1 MTDGAPDAIA
11 PAELTPGVFTTSGFP
26 TARRV
31 ELWESHNAAA
41 LIGLTVRAPDSLDAA
56 EVNVQ
61 LPRARMARVTGSAHS
76 VERTRDLILRCP
88 ADSVA
93 VFLTLRGESR
103 FTADGVALERRRGD
117 ALAWDADRPFTR
129 TFAQGLEEL
138 VVTIPWAELIARSQS
153 PNLMAGPVI
162 TSFGAPTAPG
172 PARSAGVA
180 AAAGPPGTARAP
192 GAAGPTA
199 SAGMVPSA
207 GSEWSAVSGRS
218 AGEVPSAGLGRSAGL
233 EWSAGSGRPDP
244 YARALARIAD
254 RATRTER
261 PLRPDERTV
270 LDLVAAIVGGP
281 RAAPAAAHRAAARSY
296 IEERLTDPG
305 LCAAEIAAAAGIS
318 ERQLSRL
325 FAADGSSVPRHIL
338 SRRLQLAHSILSA
351 TSAPDRARAGA
362 GSGSRAGAAPT
373 VADVAASCG
382 FTSVTYFSHAFRDH
396 FGHRAGD
403 LRLEGTGLK

>member
-1 MTDGAPDAIA
+1 
-11 PAELTPGVFTTSGFP
+11 LP

-41 LIGLTVRAPDSLDAA
+41 LIGLAVRAPDSLDAA
-56 EVNVQ
+56 ELNVQ
-61 LPRARMARVTGSAHS
+61 LPRARLARVTGSAHS

-93 VFLTLRGESR
+93 VFLTLRGEAR
-103 FTADGVALERRRGD
+103 FAADGVALERRRGD
-117 ALAWDADRPFTR
+117 ALAWNADRPFTR

-138 VVTIPWAELIARSQS
+138 VVTIPWAELIARSES
-153 PNLMAGPVI
+153 PKPMAGPVV
-162 TSFGAPTAPG
+162 TSFGPPATTGSARSTWAAGAVLAARSPAS
-172 PARSAGVA
+172 ARSAE
-180 AAAGPPGTARAP
+180 AP
-192 GAAGPTA
+192 G
-199 SAGMVPSA
+199 SA
-207 GSEWSAVSGRS
+207 GSAEAPGS
-218 AGEVPSAGLGRSAGL
+218 AGSAGAARPGGAPR
-233 EWSAGSGRPDP
+233 SAGSGRPDP
-244 YARALARIAD
+244 YARALARIAG
-254 RATRTER
+254 RATRAER
-261 PLRPDERTV
+261 PLRPDEGTV
-270 LDLVAAIVGGP
+270 LDLVAAIVGSP
-281 RAAPAAAHRAAARSY
+281 RAAPAAAHRAAARCY

-351 TSAPDRARAGA
+351 TSAPDRARGGA
-362 GSGSRAGAAPT
+362 GPGSKAGAALT

-382 FTSVTYFSHAFRDH
+382 FTSATYFSHAFRQH

-403 LRLEGTGLK
+403 LRRETTGLK

>member
-1 MTDGAPDAIA
+1 MTDGAPGAIA
-11 PAELTPGVFTTSGFP
+11 PAELTPGIFTTAGVP

-56 EVNVQ
+56 ELNVQ
-61 LPRARMARVTGSAHS
+61 LPRARLARVTGSAHS

-93 VFLTLRGESR
+93 VFLTLRGEAR
-103 FTADGVALERRRGD
+103 FTADGVTLERRRGD

-129 TFAQGLEEL
+129 TFARGLEEL
-138 VVTIPWAELIARSQS
+138 VVTIPWAELIARSES
-153 PNLMAGPVI
+153 PNLMAGPVV
-162 TSFGAPTAPG
+162 TSFGPPG
-172 PARSAGVA
+172 ATGFARSTGAAGSAASAGAARSARSG
-180 AAAGPPGTARAP
+180 
-192 GAAGPTA
+192 GAA
-199 SAGMVPSA
+199 
-207 GSEWSAVSGRS
+207 RS
-218 AGEVPSAGLGRSAGL
+218 AA
-233 EWSAGSGRPDP
+233 WGRPDP
-244 YARALARIAD
+244 YARALARIAG
-254 RATRTER
+254 RATRAER
-261 PLRPDERTV
+261 PVRPDERTV
-270 LDLVAAIVGGP
+270 LDLVAAIAVGP
-281 RAAPAAAHRAAARSY
+281 RAAHAAAHRAAARSY

-325 FAADGSSVPRHIL
+325 FAADDSSVPRHIL

-351 TSAPDRARAGA
+351 TSSPDRTG
-362 GSGSRAGAAPT
+362 GSAWSASGTGAART

-382 FTSVTYFSHAFRDH
+382 FTSATYFSHAFRQH

-403 LRLEGTGLK
+403 LRRETTGLK

>member
-1 MTDGAPDAIA
+1 MTDGALGATA
-11 PAELTPGVFTTSGFP
+11 PAELTPEVFTTSGLP
-26 TARRV
+26 AARRV

-41 LIGLTVRAPDSLDAA
+41 LIGLAVRAPDSLDAA
-56 EVNVQ
+56 ELNVQ
-61 LPRARMARVTGSAHS
+61 LPRARLARVTGSAHS

-93 VFLTLRGESR
+93 VFLTLRGEAR

-117 ALAWDADRPFTR
+117 ALAWEADRPFAR
-129 TFAQGLEEL
+129 AFARGLEEL
-138 VVTIPWAELIARSQS
+138 VVTIPWAELIARSES
-153 PNLMAGPVI
+153 PNLMAGPII
-162 TSFGAPTAPG
+162 TSFGPPPATGSVRSTGSAG
-172 PARSAGVA
+172 AARSAASA
-180 AAAGPPGTARAP
+180 ASAASAGTAGAAGTTGTARA
-192 GAAGPTA
+192 
-199 SAGMVPSA
+199 A
-207 GSEWSAVSGRS
+207 GSV
-218 AGEVPSAGLGRSAGL
+218 
-233 EWSAGSGRPDP
+233 P
-244 YARALARIAD
+244 YARALARIAG
-254 RATRTER
+254 RATRAER

-351 TSAPDRARAGA
+351 TSAPDRARPGA
-362 GSGSRAGAAPT
+362 GSGSTAGAART

-382 FTSVTYFSHAFRDH
+382 FTSATYFSHAFFQH
-396 FGHRAGD
+396 FSYRASD
-403 LRLEGTGLK
+403 LRREATGPK